1 MQPGRCGH
9 RPLRRRYIS
18 PRKRATARVAPT
30 KRSKAFG
37 KTGRRGRRRPHDI
50 LLEKVR
56 RGGHLCSPAGLVS
69 HFLRCVIARAHCA
82 RGERTERCR
91 WQRKQSERV
100 AAVKI
105 SSVRRKAAQKFWAPQ
120 QGHRPL
126 RILRGQG
133 RPPLQDAGELAA
145 RTVRAIA
152 GAFGSTPAIG
162 WFRSISAACDDCR
175 QHPDPSGLSR
185 DPSPGT

>member
-1 MQPGRCGH
+1 MQAWCGMYRGLSTLRIKQFKSVSCFRIVSSSIHRDALHACAARPNRAALCVCRAARCGE
-9 RPLRRRYIS
+9 RFERRRW
-18 PRKRATARVAPT
+18 RMKR
-30 KRSKAFG
+30 
-37 KTGRRGRRRPHDI
+37 D
-50 LLEKVR
+50 
-56 RGGHLCSPAGLVS
+56 
-69 HFLRCVIARAHCA
+69 
-82 RGERTERCR
+82 
-91 WQRKQSERV
+91 ERV

-105 SSVRRKAAQKFWAPQ
+105 LSVRRKAAQKFWAPQ

-133 RPPLQDAGELAA
+133 RPPLQDAGDLTA

-162 WFRSISAACDDCR
+162 WFRSISAACDGCR

>member
-1 MQPGRCGH
+1 MGCGRNPGRVIEDADPYGGGYKGVRCAAGH
-9 RPLRRRYIS
+9 MS
-18 PRKRATARVAPT
+18 PALQGFFQGRARVPCREGAV
-30 KRSKAFG
+30 RA
-37 KTGRRGRRRPHDI
+37 GR
-50 LLEKVR
+50 
-56 RGGHLCSPAGLVS
+56 C
-69 HFLRCVIARAHCA
+69 
-82 RGERTERCR
+82 GERTERR
-91 WQRKQSERV
+91 QWRIQRSERV

-133 RPPLQDAGELAA
+133 RPPLQDAGDLAA

-162 WFRSISAACDDCR
+162 WFRSISAACDGCR